1 MIRRPPRSTLFPY
14 TTLFRSCL
22 LRLDPH
28 VGELPE
34 AGVDAVDR
42 VTPSDG
48 GFDRA
53 AGRGHGREGVRGD
66 RNAHAVASDGDDVR
80 DGQGV
85 TVQRE
90 GGWHSRGSYVRR
102 SETPSFRRTGGSA
115 GQDAQRPRG

>member
-66 RNAHAVASDGDDVR
+66 RNAHAVAGGR
-80 DGQGV
+80 GGARRGKGGGGPRGGGRGARGKQRGRGGEATLPAGGGQL
-85 TVQRE
+85 R
-90 GGWHSRGSYVRR
+90 SRG
-102 SETPSFRRTGGSA
+102 
-115 GQDAQRPRG
+115 